1 MPRVKTMVLAAGALA
16 AAPRLLR
23 RLRAQP
29 GPPGS
34 DAFDARPAPAPAPTE
49 ATPEQPAGGDS
60 LVAREEAA
68 AAAAAAAV
76 GGPGAPS
83 SGDPAMD
90 PVLEAGGGEAEGFE
104 AAEAE
109 LIESASHGN
118 GGRDPMADAFPAEE
132 EAAGRAVY
140 GEADEVDPPDR

>member
-1 MPRVKTMVLAAGALA
+1 MPRLKTMVLAAGALA

-29 GPPGS
+29 GPPRSNAPG
-34 DAFDARPAPAPAPTE
+34 AQPAPVPTE
-49 ATPEQPAGGDS
+49 VTAEQPSGGDR

-68 AAAAAAAV
+68 AAAAAGAV
-76 GGPGAPS
+76 GGPGNPS

-118 GGRDPMADAFPAEE
+118 GGRDPIADAFPPEE
-132 EAAGRAVY
+132 EAAGKAVY
-140 GEADEVDPPDR
+140 GEPDEADPADH

>member
-1 MPRVKTMVLAAGALA
+1 MPRLKTMVFAAGALA
-16 AAPRLLR
+16 AVPRLLR
-23 RLRAQP
+23 RLRAAP
-29 GPPGS
+29 GPPRTDGL
-34 DAFDARPAPAPAPTE
+34 DARPAPTAVPA
-49 ATPEQPAGGDS
+49 EQPSKGDK

-76 GGPGAPS
+76 GGPGGPS

-118 GGRDPMADAFPAEE
+118 GGRDPIADAFPPE
-132 EAAGRAVY
+132 EAAAEKAVY
-140 GEADEVDPPDR
+140 GEADEIDTSDS